1 MRSSIVRMILI
12 LLHFP
17 DMDDATTTQVE
28 RRLAARGARLTAAR
42 RAVLEELTGNQGP
55 TTATDLGGA
64 LPSIPLSSLYR
75 SLSVL
80 SDAGILETVPG
91 NDGILLYE
99 PAEWL
104 AGHHHHLVCRECGTV
119 IDMDVTNALEAALEG
134 VAAQAVAGHG
144 FQSDGHRLTLEG
156 RCAVCADA

>member
-1 MRSSIVRMILI
+1 MASDASRAAGWQSVQLMRP
-12 LLHFP
+12 H
-17 DMDDATTTQVE
+17 
-28 RRLAARGARLTAAR
+28 
-42 RAVLEELTGNQGP
+42 LEEHMSGHLC
-55 TTATDLGGA
+55 GA
-64 LPSIPLSSLYR
+64 
-75 SLSVL
+75 V
-80 SDAGILETVPG
+80 
-91 NDGILLYE
+91 